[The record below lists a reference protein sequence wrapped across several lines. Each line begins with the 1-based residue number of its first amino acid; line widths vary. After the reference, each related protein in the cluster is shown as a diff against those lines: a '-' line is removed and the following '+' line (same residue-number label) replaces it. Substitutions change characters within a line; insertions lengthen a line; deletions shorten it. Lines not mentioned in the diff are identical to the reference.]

1 MCKYLWPPGTTLR
14 RCRWRVWT
22 LRGQREDSAVWGED
36 SDDRGHLQWGG
47 RGTSGHWTLD
57 TILHNTRHRCW
68 QMCTV
73 KGIHLTT
80 LHLRNSLL
88 SREHQVMMDIKEG
101 MELIS
106 CCCQDPEAEGPERE
120 GRWSLVTAPS
130 FTISPAVFHRSIV
143 WEQLTTSNEDSA
155 TKELH

>member
-1 MCKYLWPPGTTLR
+1 MDT
-14 RCRWRVWT
+14 
-22 LRGQREDSAVWGED
+22 
-36 SDDRGHLQWGG
+36 
-47 RGTSGHWTLD
+47 GHWTQYRTTLG
-57 TILHNTRHRCW
+57 TGA
-68 QMCTV
+68 V
-73 KGIHLTT
+73 KGIHLT

-130 FTISPAVFHRSIV
+130 SSISPSAVFHRSIV
-143 WEQLTTSNEDSA
+143 
-155 TKELH
+155 